1 MVSIKHISSLRDED
15 LILAPDVDVPTLR
28 SALEELSRIVGSD
41 NIDILTKDHMMPDED
56 GHYFNVPREHDIFYV
71 LEKDT
76 FLASAVVS
84 PKNTEEVSAIVKLAN
99 KVLLPLWPISRG
111 RNLGMLF
118 IIMNIIER
126 LLIGYSRLWG
136 CCTPSPRKRCLGHGE
151 ADESCARSGWQEC
164 YLPSRARS
172 VLFRSL

>member
-1 MVSIKHISSLRDED
+1 MVSIQDISSLRDED
-15 LILAPDVDVPTLR
+15 LILPPDVDVPTLR

-56 GHYFNVPREHDIFYV
+56 SHYFNAPREHDLFYV

-111 RNLGMLF
+111 RNLGVFF
-118 IIMNIIER
+118 IIMNSVER
-126 LLIGYSRLWG
+126 LLIDHSRLWG
-136 CCTPSPRKRCLGHGE
+136 CCTPPPRKCCLGHGKANE
-151 ADESCARSGWQEC
+151 PSARSRW
-164 YLPSRARS
+164 
-172 VLFRSL
+172 